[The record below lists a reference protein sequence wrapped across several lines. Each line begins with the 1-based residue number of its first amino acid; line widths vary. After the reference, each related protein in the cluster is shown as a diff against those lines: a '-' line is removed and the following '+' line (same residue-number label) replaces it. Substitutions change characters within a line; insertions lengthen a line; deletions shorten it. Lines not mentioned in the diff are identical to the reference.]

1 MNYSNQKLEAEMKQK
16 ESDRKDTQTLMQKQQ
31 DLMKENTENSKT
43 FVIKLKSKQE
53 LINKMQ
59 SEIK

>member
-1 MNYSNQKLEAEMKQK
+1 
-16 ESDRKDTQTLMQKQQ
+16 MQKQQ

>member
-1 MNYSNQKLEAEMKQK
+1 MNYSNQKLESEMKQK